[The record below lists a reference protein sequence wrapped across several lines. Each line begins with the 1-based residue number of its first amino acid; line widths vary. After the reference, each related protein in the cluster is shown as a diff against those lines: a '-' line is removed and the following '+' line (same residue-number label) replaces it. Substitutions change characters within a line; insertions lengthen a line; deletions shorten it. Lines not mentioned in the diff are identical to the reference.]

1 VLVDAHFHADDLA
14 EVQPDC
20 VEAYKDLGVYGLASV
35 HDGKGLART
44 RALFHDGPP
53 FLLSFGLHP
62 QLPVMAE
69 ADTLESLARNG
80 ELAAIGECGF
90 DFFGDRPERV
100 RDEKNE
106 RVQRAVFD
114 FQLELATRHGLP
126 LVLHMRRANDLLF
139 SYAKAFNKL
148 PGLLVHGW
156 TGPANEALD
165 FLKRCP
171 AARFSFGTSILNGNK
186 KSRESAALLPLSA
199 LLTESDAPFQPPRE
213 APRPGARLIR
223 GYSSFE
229 DLPRIAGELARLRH
243 IPEEALT
250 ETLYANFTDASLFG

>member
-1 VLVDAHFHADDLA
+1 M
-14 EVQPDC
+14 
-20 VEAYKDLGVYGLASV
+20 ASV

-44 RALFHDGPP
+44 RALFLGGPP
-53 FLLSFGLHP
+53 YRLSFGLHP
-62 QLPVMAE
+62 QLPLMAE
-69 ADTLESLARNG
+69 ADTLEGLAQSG

-100 RDEKNE
+100 RNGENE
-106 RVQRAVFD
+106 RVQRGVFE
-114 FQLELATRHGLP
+114 FQLALAVRLGLP
-126 LVLHMRRANDLLF
+126 LVLHLRRAGDLLF

-148 PGLLVHGW
+148 PGLILHGW
-156 TGPANEALD
+156 TGPANEARD

-213 APRPGARLIR
+213 APRPGAHLLRS
-223 GYSSFE
+223 YSSFE
-229 DLPRIAGELARLRH
+229 DLSLIVGELAQLRNVS
-243 IPEEALT
+243 PAALNEAIHR
-250 ETLYANFTDASLFG
+250 NFTDPSLFG